1 MLPAHLQSHL
11 RQAAAAPRSGLHPQD
26 NHWQASTNC
35 DPTYHIAFQPL
46 YFCLGRSAASLSLT
60 WPGDHPPDS
69 TARGRKGKEDK
80 ERKRNS
86 NIAQGRV
93 GASPSCAP
101 SCPVLPSALPCPAP
115 CVRVSAVPSAPSR
128 LSLGRSS
135 KLPATPARASSPP
148 PSSTAH
154 CGCNQGPA
162 QFVVARPLPRRPSH
176 VAAG

>member
-69 TARGRKGKEDK
+69 TAQGEEREKKTRRGKETATS
-80 ERKRNS
+80 R
-86 NIAQGRV
+86 RV
-93 GASPSCAP
+93 GLVHHLRAP
-101 SCPVLPSALPCPAP
+101 RPVQCCHLPCPALRRV
-115 CVRVSAVPSAPSR
+115 CVF
-128 LSLGRSS
+128 LL
-135 KLPATPARASSPP
+135 
-148 PSSTAH
+148 
-154 CGCNQGPA
+154 CQ
-162 QFVVARPLPRRPSH
+162 ARPLGSRSAGQASFQQHPPGHLLPLPHRQH
-176 VAAG
+176 TAAATRARHNS